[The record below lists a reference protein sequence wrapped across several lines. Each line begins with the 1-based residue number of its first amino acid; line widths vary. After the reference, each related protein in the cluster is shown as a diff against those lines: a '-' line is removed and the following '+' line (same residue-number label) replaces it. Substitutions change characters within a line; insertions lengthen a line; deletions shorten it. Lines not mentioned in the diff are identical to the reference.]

1 MERGEI
7 GGQCAMNGHAYQHSS
22 KGNTVL
28 GQFSPPRKIERAC
41 LGEAIVMGCGMERG
55 EIGGQC
61 AMNGHAYQHVRRDPL
76 RSRGRGIWSI
86 PLRSLTNQIKREARN
101 NHNRITPYGVYHE
114 GFFIFFVFLS
124 FHV

>member
-1 MERGEI
+1 ME
-7 GGQCAMNGHAYQHSS
+7 
-22 KGNTVL
+22 
-28 GQFSPPRKIERAC
+28 AC

-61 AMNGHAYQHVRRDPL
+61 GMNGHAYQHVHRDL
-76 RSRGRGIWSI
+76 LDLVVAGYKF
-86 PLRSLTNQIKREARN
+86 PLRSLTNQIKREACN

-114 GFFIFFVFLS
+114 GFLFFSFFLI